1 MERDRLDLR
10 LLVAVGSRND
20 RVCSVGAFARA
31 EAAALA
37 QVFKSVDVLEPD
49 AEDAYP
55 LADETAR
62 PDVILFHAPSLHDRK
77 RPWNALVSAM
87 VLKHAFPKARFVSV
101 VHEYS
106 EAPLH
111 WKARQIALL
120 KLSHG
125 AIVNSD
131 ADRAGVSRWIRKL
144 LRTRLGP
151 TLFRSD
157 LLAGGDV
164 AAARDRARTEIVRRQ
179 RTRLGLEP
187 DEQWLVHPGLIT
199 PGKGVDFL
207 ARLAPVVSGKRKLIV
222 MGGLGP
228 KARDRDFAK
237 RTITELNSAMK
248 GRVVVLEAPD
258 DDAFR
263 EMLLAA
269 DLVVLPYDA
278 GVSERRSSFLSPMS
292 CGANVW
298 TTAGEFTPALAIES
312 SGAHS
317 VRVGEAFADP
327 MAAVRSIEAALTE
340 PPAESAARRARNLE
354 WAKGRSWENRAVD
367 IRAFI
372 ASL

>member
-1 MERDRLDLR
+1 MERERLDLR
-10 LLVAVGSRND
+10 LLVAVGSRHD

-31 EAAALA
+31 EAAALSL
-37 QVFKSVDVLEPD
+37 VFKSVEVLEPD
-49 AEDAYP
+49 AEDVYP
-55 LADETAR
+55 LADEVAR
-62 PDVILFHAPSLHDRK
+62 PDVIFFHAPSLHDRK

-87 VLKHAFPKARFVSV
+87 TLRHAYPKARFVSV
-101 VHEYS
+101 VHEFS

-120 KLSHG
+120 LLSHA

-131 ADRAGVSRWIRKL
+131 ADRAGVSRFSRKL

-151 TLFRSD
+151 TLFDSA
-157 LLAGGDV
+157 LLGGGDL
-164 AAARDRARTEIVRRQ
+164 AAARTRARAEVVRRQ
-179 RTRLGLEP
+179 RTRLGLE
-187 DEQWLVHPGLIT
+187 DGEQWLLHPGLIT

-207 ARLAPVVSGKRKLIV
+207 TRLAPAVSENRKLII

-228 KARDRDFAK
+228 KARDREFAR
-237 RTITELNSAMK
+237 RTIAELNGALK
-248 GRVVVLEAPD
+248 GRVAVLEAPD

-298 TTAGEFTPALAIES
+298 TTTGEFTTALSIEK
-312 SGAHS
+312 SGAHHLKATD
-317 VRVGEAFADP
+317 AFANP
-327 MAAVRSIEAALTE
+327 LTAVRSIEAALE
-340 PPAESAARRARNLE
+340 EAPSAASARRARNLE
-354 WAKGRSWENRAVD
+354 WAKGRSWESRASD